1 MQGLARYPS
10 WPTTPAT
17 VFGADR
23 SLEDAVHQLHV
34 DNAHSGRPAN
44 AQHCLDGRHDLIHW
58 CVQRVVARNRMV
70 MLRMAGTTIEL
81 VPFGHS
87 EVITSAGGES
97 VDSCVS
103 SCDIVLVP

>member
-1 MQGLARYPS
+1 MRGIARYPP

-17 VFGADR
+17 VLDADR

-44 AQHCLDGRHDLIHW
+44 AEDCPGGRHDLIRW
-58 CVQRVVARNRMV
+58 CAQRVVARNRMV
-70 MLRMAGTTIEL
+70 MLRKVGTTIEL

-87 EVITSAGGES
+87 EVITSASGES
-97 VDSCVS
+97 VDFCVP
-103 SCDIVLVP
+103 SCDIILVP